1 MKPFDDLRS
10 RRRGAVRDGA
20 PPGDQPDGGRA
31 RVGMVFS
38 REARWGGSAGAVG
51 GVGAFVALAAG
62 WGESD
67 HDYLLLHALAALP
80 YMVVGTGLSHRAVR
94 EGPAEYRGFWQRWEA
109 ALAVGALA
117 SLAAVGSGVWH
128 VEALAVLDVILLV
141 ATVPIWVSATVLM
154 ARAQA
159 GRRDVTVDVLDAL
172 TAVIVLGAPGVLL
185 VAEPIRDG
193 DPVAFAV
200 PFALCVLLAP
210 AAVYLSLVNLARIP
224 PGERATQAIGAVLAC
239 GLAVNVTLQL
249 ARIAG
254 GATIPLP
261 WVIAAH
267 TSQMALILA
276 VPLWAHRQTTGRL
289 DALGPEQQVRAG
301 HPMPYV
307 SAVVLPALAVLVL
320 ATRSERPWGVPFLV
334 VVLLATIVL
343 NAVRYT
349 LMSRE
354 TRRLHA
360 ELARMAEERRRLLAN
375 MVRALEDDRRRTVS
389 ELHTQLVG
397 SLTGLAT
404 ITRTASV
411 TLPTDTALVVQETIG
426 QLQDDLRERAEDLR
440 RLMVAMRPPAFEGGG
455 TGGPGDA
462 GDAGDDETALGTALL
477 AYASDLYRERA
488 TRTVNVHV
496 DRELELDRSTM
507 TIVYRIAQ
515 EALLNAARHARAR
528 TVSVAVTAQGP
539 GILVEVHDDGVGFE
553 PDSAADGS
561 GLATMQLFTNL
572 GRGELTVR
580 SSPGRGTLVRS
591 LLGVRPEVEPHPP
604 APRRHLRLVATPE
617 PPGCRDADPELSG
630 APGAD

>member
-20 PPGDQPDGGRA
+20 PPGDEAGGGA

-38 REARWGGSAGAVG
+38 REARWGGSAAAAA

-67 HDYLLLHALAALP
+67 HDYLLIHALAALP
-80 YMVVGTGLSHRAVR
+80 YMVVGTGLSHRAAR
-94 EGPAEYRGFWQRWEA
+94 EGPVEYRGFWARWEA

-117 SLAAVGSGVWH
+117 SVAAVGSGAWH

-159 GRRDVTVDVLDAL
+159 GRRDVSVDVLDAL

-185 VAEPIRDG
+185 VAEPLG
-193 DPVAFAV
+193 DSDPIAFAV

-224 PGERATQAIGAVLAC
+224 PGERATQALGTVLAC

-254 GATIPLP
+254 GATIALP
-261 WVIAAH
+261 WVVAAH
-267 TSQMALILA
+267 TGQMALILA

-289 DALGPEQQVRAG
+289 DALPPEQQVRAR

-320 ATRSERPWGVPFLV
+320 TTRSERPWGVPFLV
-334 VVLLATIVL
+334 VVLQAAIVL

-354 TRRLHA
+354 TQRLHA
-360 ELARMAEERRRLLAN
+360 ELAQMAEERRRLLAN

-411 TLPTDTALVVQETIG
+411 SLPTDTALVVQETIG
-426 QLQDDLRERAEDLR
+426 QLQDDLRERAEELR
-440 RLMVAMRPPAFEGGG
+440 RLMVAMRPPAFEAGG
-455 TGGPGDA
+455 TGGGGDGSA
-462 GDAGDDETALGTALL
+462 AVDDETALGTALL
-477 AYASDLYRERA
+477 AYASELYRERA

-496 DRELELDRSTM
+496 DRDLELDRSTM

-528 TVSVAVTAQGP
+528 TVSVAVTPQGA

-553 PDSAADGS
+553 PAGAADGS

-591 LLGVRPEVEPHPP
+591 LLGVRPGLEPDPG
-604 APRRHLRLVATPE
+604 ARRRHLRLVPMAG
-617 PPGCRDADPELSG
+617 PPGRRDADPELSG
-630 APGAD
+630 APSAD